1 MKCVIKEQ
9 EASGLLSSLG
19 LKTDLSKIPLIG
31 DILFDRYK
39 INRVEIGPFTE
50 TGPFQETRDWR
61 YICKHELDKA
71 FFQHDMTCGDFRD
84 LSRKRNEIMPNQ

>member
-39 INRVEIGPFTE
+39 INGVEIGPFTE
-50 TGPFQETRDWR
+50 TGPFKETRDWR
-61 YICKHELDKA
+61 YVYKHELDET
-71 FFQHDMTCGDFRD
+71 FFQHDMTYGDFKD
-84 LSRKRNEIMPNQ
+84 LSRKKSEIMPNQ